1 MVEENYSEYK
11 VTATKKSVLVKNP
24 SFCTQPRMVTLDNPA
39 VQPAGRELLRLAEAV
54 PGTPHNLQATIN
66 MYTIYCI
73 VYSTHVVTTCRQ
85 QETCTQYPV
94 QCTLYR
100 THGLITCRQQETCTQ
115 YSVQYT
121 VHVWS
126 SPAGNKKHVQNILYS
141 THVVTTCRQ
150 QETCTEHGLNTIS

>member
-85 QETCTQYPV
+85 QETCTQY
-94 QCTLYR
+94 
-100 THGLITCRQQETCTQ
+100 
-115 YSVQYT
+115 SVQYT